1 MINNSQEKALQIM
14 NFQTKHMEKKYLV
27 NETLIKIFQ
36 KNGLFEI
43 STEEDKKYNKRTFVL
58 RTETKRVIF
67 IDKDSIVLMIDN
79 SFQDRRVE
87 LTEMELKVAILFL
100 KLEEIDHSPFNP
112 LSPFNISAVAYMIQE
127 LKDHLEVNKNNQ
139 KRNKMYELLKLWD
152 EVTVV

>member
-1 MINNSQEKALQIM
+1 MVNNSQEKALQII
-14 NFQTKHMEKKYLV
+14 NSQTKNMEKKYLV

-67 IDKDSIVLMIDN
+67 IDKDSIVLMDNN

-112 LSPFNISAVAYMIQE
+112 LSPFNISAVANVIQE

-139 KRNKMYELLKLWD
+139 KRNKMNELLKLWD

>member
-1 MINNSQEKALQIM
+1 MVNNSQEKALQII
-14 NFQTKHMEKKYLV
+14 NSQTKNMDKKYLV

-100 KLEEIDHSPFNP
+100 KLEEIDHSPFTP
-112 LSPFNISAVAYMIQE
+112 LSPFNISAVANMIQE